1 MTKSNETEAFVSFA
15 MIRLSSLSDGTR
27 VLRRPSI
34 LLDCVRL
41 GSFRSVWLL
50 RCAIAR

>member
-27 VLRRPSI
+27 ALRRPSI

-41 GSFRSVWLL
+41 DSFRSVWQ
-50 RCAIAR
+50 RRFAIVR

>member
-1 MTKSNETEAFVSFA
+1 MTKSNGTEAFVSFA
-15 MIRLSSLSDGTR
+15 MIRLSSLGDGTR

-41 GSFRSVWLL
+41 DACRSVWLL